1 MAREPFTYPFC
12 YTPAP
17 DIVAAAARLIAWLDG
32 FGSRSGLSS
41 DSAASGQLPPETS
54 SFVGPHRCA
63 SLAVPPLNVPR
74 VAVFQEAVPAGTALA
89 ELETNP
95 LDSYTGS
102 ASPDSISNRAA
113 QAATAPE
120 NRSHPRLRKREGPAD
135 TVGGRG
141 PAQPDVFRGS
151 SPLRQAD
158 CPLAALLSEA
168 ELLSLKEGKMLG
180 VLKVE
185 DKEGEVGFLYG
196 FSGTVGGRAV
206 VPGFVPPI
214 YDLTDPD
221 GYFRRREAEISAM
234 PAGAERKAASADLQ
248 AWIFEQYRVS
258 NARGETLSIRE
269 VFARRGL
276 VPPGGTGDCAAPKLL
291 QYAYTHG
298 LTPLAMGEFWY
309 GASPASEVREQGRF
323 YPSCTGKC
331 GPLLSFMLE
340 GLDVAPNPLDRE
352 YTTADEPR
360 ILYEDDAV
368 LVVSKPAG
376 MLAVPGR
383 TRAKSLL
390 EWLRERFG
398 EVHSCHRLDMDTSG
412 VMVFARSLAA
422 QAELE
427 RQFAER
433 EVEKRYRARLVAGDR
448 PFGHARK
455 GTIALPLL
463 LDWYDRPRQMVD
475 FEKGKLAVTEYEVL
489 EELPGGEIDILFF
502 PKTGRSHQL
511 RVHAAHA
518 RGLGRPIKGDRLYGS
533 ADGGRLWLHAES
545 LAFRHPVSG
554 ERLCFTDLGG
564 LTESAAANS

>member
-1 MAREPFTYPFC
+1 
-12 YTPAP
+12 
-17 DIVAAAARLIAWLDG
+17 
-32 FGSRSGLSS
+32 
-41 DSAASGQLPPETS
+41 
-54 SFVGPHRCA
+54 
-63 SLAVPPLNVPR
+63 
-74 VAVFQEAVPAGTALA
+74 
-89 ELETNP
+89 
-95 LDSYTGS
+95 
-102 ASPDSISNRAA
+102 
-113 QAATAPE
+113 
-120 NRSHPRLRKREGPAD
+120 
-135 TVGGRG
+135 
-141 PAQPDVFRGS
+141 
-151 SPLRQAD
+151 
-158 CPLAALLSEA
+158 
-168 ELLSLKEGKMLG
+168 MLG

-185 DKEGEVGFLYG
+185 DEEGSIDYLYG

-214 YDLTDPD
+214 YDLTAPE

-234 PAGAERKAASADLQ
+234 PVGPERKAASADLQ
-248 AWIFEQYRVS
+248 AWIFDQYKVS
-258 NARGETLSIRE
+258 NARGETLSVRE

-291 QYAYTHG
+291 QYAYTPG

-323 YPSCTGKC
+323 YPACTGKC

-352 YTTADEPR
+352 FTTDAQPR
-360 ILYEDDAV
+360 ILFEDPAI

-433 EVEKRYRARLVAGDR
+433 EVEKSYRARLVSDDR

-455 GTIALPLL
+455 GTIALPLA
-463 LDWYDRPRQMVD
+463 LDYYDRPRQMVD
-475 FEKGKLAVTEYEVL
+475 ETNGKLAVTEYEVL
-489 EELPGGEIDILFF
+489 EELPNGEIDVRFV
-502 PKTGRSHQL
+502 PKTGRTHQL
-511 RVHAAHA
+511 RVHAAHV

-533 ADGGRLWLHAES
+533 PDGGRLWLHAET
-545 LAFRHPVSG
+545 LDFRHPDTG
-554 ERLCFTDLGG
+554 ERLCFEDRGI
-564 LTESAAANS
+564 

>member
-17 DIVAAAARLIAWLDG
+17 DIVAAAARLIAFLDN
-32 FGSRSGLSS
+32 
-41 DSAASGQLPPETS
+41 AASGQLPPETS

-74 VAVFQEAVPAGTALA
+74 VAVFPEAVPAGTALA

-102 ASPDSISNRAA
+102 ASHNPSA
-113 QAATAPE
+113 
-120 NRSHPRLRKREGPAD
+120 GPAG
-135 TVGGRG
+135 TVTPCGHKPLSDFADCKVPGPAGRLM
-141 PAQPDVFRGS
+141 PTSTSAQPDVFRGS

-158 CPLAALLSEA
+158 CPLAAL
-168 ELLSLKEGKMLG
+168 KEGKMLG

-185 DKEGEVGFLYG
+185 DQEGEVGYLYG

-214 YDLTDPD
+214 FDLTDPD

-234 PAGAERKAASADLQ
+234 PAGAERKAASAELQ

-298 LTPLAMGEFWY
+298 LTPIAMGEFWY

-360 ILYEDDAV
+360 ILYEDGAV

-564 LTESAAANS
+564 LTESTAANS

>member
-17 DIVAAAARLIAWLDG
+17 DIVAAAQRIITYL
-32 FGSRSGLSS
+32 

-54 SFVGPHRCA
+54 FGPHRCA

-74 VAVFQEAVPAGTALA
+74 VAVFPGAVPAG
-89 ELETNP
+89 
-95 LDSYTGS
+95 
-102 ASPDSISNRAA
+102 
-113 QAATAPE
+113 
-120 NRSHPRLRKREGPAD
+120 PA
-135 TVGGRG
+135 
-141 PAQPDVFRGS
+141 
-151 SPLRQAD
+151 
-158 CPLAALLSEA
+158 
-168 ELLSLKEGKMLG
+168 LKEGKMLG
-180 VLKVE
+180 VLKE
-185 DKEGEVGFLYG
+185 ENEEGEIDYLYG

-214 YDLTDPD
+214 FDLTEPE

-234 PAGAERKAASADLQ
+234 PAGPERKAASAELQ
-248 AWIFEQYRVS
+248 AWIFEQYKVS

-291 QYAYTHG
+291 QYAYEHG

-352 YTTADEPR
+352 FTTEAEPR
-360 ILYEDDAV
+360 ILFEDACI

-383 TRAKSLL
+383 TRARSLL
-390 EWLRERFG
+390 EWLRDRFG
-398 EVHSCHRLDMDTSG
+398 EVYSCHRLDMDTSG

-433 EVEKRYRARLVAGDR
+433 EVEKSYRARLVAGSR

-455 GTIALPLL
+455 GTIALPLSP
-463 LDWYDRPRQMVD
+463 DYYDRPRQMVD
-475 FEKGKLAVTEYEVL
+475 RENGKLAVTEYEVL
-489 EELPGGEIDILFF
+489 EELPDGGIDVRFV
-502 PKTGRSHQL
+502 PKTGRTHQL
-511 RVHAAHA
+511 RVHAAHVE
-518 RGLGRPIKGDRLYGS
+518 GLGHPIKGDRLYGS
-533 ADGGRLWLHAES
+533 PDGGRLWLHAET
-545 LAFRHPVSG
+545 LAFRHPDTG
-554 ERLCFTDLGG
+554 QRLYFEDKG
-564 LTESAAANS
+564 

>member
-12 YTPAP
+12 YVPAP
-17 DIVAAAARLIAWLDG
+17 DIVAAAQRAIALLDG
-32 FGSRSGLSS
+32 GISPEPPAALKSLSDFCSSKVPGPGRSA
-41 DSAASGQLPPETS
+41 DAD
-54 SFVGPHRCA
+54 FA
-63 SLAVPPLNVPR
+63 SLEAISGNVP
-74 VAVFQEAVPAGTALA
+74 
-89 ELETNP
+89 
-95 LDSYTGS
+95 
-102 ASPDSISNRAA
+102 ASAA
-113 QAATAPE
+113 QAATASE
-120 NRSHPRLRKREGPAD
+120 NRSHPRLRKREGPASE
-135 TVGGRG
+135 GSGRG
-141 PAQPDVFRGS
+141 PAQQDVFGGS
-151 SPLRQAD
+151 SPLREAD
-158 CPLAALLSEA
+158 AASLAA
-168 ELLSLKEGKMLG
+168 LKEGKMLG

-185 DKEGEVGFLYG
+185 NEEGEIDYLYG

-214 YDLTDPD
+214 FDLTDPE

-234 PAGAERKAASADLQ
+234 PAGPERKAASAQLQ
-248 AWIFEQYRVS
+248 AWIFEQYKVS

-291 QYAYTHG
+291 QYAYAHG

-352 YTTADEPR
+352 FTTEAEPR
-360 ILYEDDAV
+360 ILFEDACI

-383 TRAKSLL
+383 TRARSLL
-390 EWLRERFG
+390 EWLRDRFG

-433 EVEKRYRARLVAGDR
+433 EVEKSYRARLVAGSR

-455 GTIALPLL
+455 GTVALPLS
-463 LDWYDRPRQMVD
+463 LDYYDRPRQMVD
-475 FEKGKLAVTEYEVL
+475 RQNGKLAVTEYEVL
-489 EELPGGEIDILFF
+489 EELPDGEIDVRFV
-502 PKTGRSHQL
+502 PKTGRTHQL

-518 RGLGRPIKGDRLYGS
+518 EGLGRPIKGDRLYGS
-533 ADGGRLWLHAES
+533 PDGGRLWLHAET
-545 LAFRHPVSG
+545 LAFRHPDTG
-554 ERLCFTDLGG
+554 ERLYFEDKG
-564 LTESAAANS
+564 